1 MAMARMTSNEQ
12 WWNWR
17 DTPEPQ
23 QQQSKHSEYDER
35 VVCIHSN

>member
-12 WWNWR
+12 WWHWR

-23 QQQSKHSEYDER
+23 QQNILNMMN
-35 VVCIHSN
+35 V

>member
-23 QQQSKHSEYDER
+23 QQSKHSEYDER